1 MSNHLE
7 LAAWRSLS
15 DQQSRDYPEL
25 DRGYY
30 VVDLLEEVLDD
41 PRIAD
46 ARLNLKSYVK
56 LLGPDEW
63 DALLAKHKYVEE
75 TE

>member
-41 PRIAD
+41 PRTAD

-56 LLGPDEW
+56 LLGPAW
-63 DALLAKHKYVEE
+63 GTLLAKHEHEE
-75 TE
+75 KK